1 VQNERHLLFIVD
13 DDEAVRASTRALL
26 EVFGY
31 AVRDFASAEQLIAS
45 ADIDKADCLILDY
58 HLPGMSGLEF
68 VQTLRADGIQT
79 PVIMVSAYG
88 ANLTARAAK
97 AGVVAI
103 LNKPVVGQS
112 LTRWLDQ
119 ILSPLH

>member
-1 VQNERHLLFIVD
+1 VQNERHLLFVVD

-79 PVIMVSAYG
+79 PVIIVSADG
-88 ANLTARAAK
+88 KHLTARAAK

>member
-1 VQNERHLLFIVD
+1 MQNERHLLFVVD

-45 ADIDKADCLILDY
+45 ADISKADCLILDY

-79 PVIMVSAYG
+79 PVIIVSANG
-88 ANLTARAAK
+88 KNLTARAAK
-97 AGVVAI
+97 VGVIAI
-103 LNKPVVGQS
+103 LDKPVVGQS